1 MKKYAIG
8 LFTSFFILFT
18 VFPIILP
25 QKAAASTIYA
35 DGEYSIPFSV
45 LKDTGNELSATAE
58 YVVSPA
64 KLVVQNGKPHIIM
77 TLNNSSWWQ
86 YFKVQSGSGF
96 ADVQVLSEDSG
107 NDKRVVKFAV
117 TDVEQLVKAK
127 IHVIV
132 TGIPGFTYDNKY
144 DIRFKFSSSGIPAAP
159 VVEKPATPPVTKPV
173 TQPVTKP
180 AAKPTTQPSSTPKAA
195 APATQKPAE
204 VKEEKKEEK
213 KVEVASNSKE
223 SKTEPVGKEKED
235 DVGEDSTDGNLT
247 DIEKEQKDEGIE
259 EMETDATEQDEISN
273 KEDEEKEVEAS
284 TEQLVEETAS
294 VTEDNSKS
302 TTFWIIGILLLV
314 VIGGLIFIMNRKKV
328 QNKQ

>member
-1 MKKYAIG
+1 MKKYTISIFST
-8 LFTSFFILFT
+8 LFFLFT
-18 VFPIILP
+18 VLPTITP
-25 QKAAASTIYA
+25 QKAAAASTYA

-86 YFKVQSGSGF
+86 YFKVQSGGGF
-96 ADVQVLSEDSG
+96 ADVQVLSEDSA
-107 NDKRVVKFAV
+107 NDKRIVKFSV
-117 TDVEQLVKAK
+117 TDVEQLVNAK
-127 IHVIV
+127 IHVVV

-159 VVEKPATPPVTKPV
+159 AVEKAATPPVTKPV
-173 TQPVTKP
+173 SKP
-180 AAKPTTQPSSTPKAA
+180 ATQPSLPPKTT
-195 APATQKPAE
+195 APATQKPVE
-204 VKEEKKEEK
+204 VKEEKKDGT
-213 KVEVASNSKE
+213 ASNLKKSE
-223 SKTEPVGKEKED
+223 NETVEK
-235 DVGEDSTDGNLT
+235 DVSSSEDSADGNSN
-247 DIEKEQKDEGIE
+247 DIEAEQIDEEIE
-259 EMETDATEQDEISN
+259 VNETDAKETESTELDETS
-273 KEDEEKEVEAS
+273 KEEDEVSEAS

-294 VTEDNSKS
+294 TTEDNSK
-302 TTFWIIGILLLV
+302 TTTIWTIGILLLV

>member
-8 LFTSFFILFT
+8 LFTSFFFLFT

-25 QKAAASTIYA
+25 QKAAASTTYA
-35 DGEYSIPFSV
+35 DGEYSVPFSV

-86 YFKVQSGSGF
+86 YFKVQAGGGF
-96 ADVQVLSEDSG
+96 ADVQVLSEDSA

-117 TDVEQLVKAK
+117 TDVEQLIKAK

-159 VVEKPATPPVTKPV
+159 AVEKPATPPVTKPATPPV
-173 TQPVTKP
+173 TKPVTKP
-180 AAKPTTQPSSTPKAA
+180 ATQPSSTPKTT
-195 APATQKPAE
+195 APATQKPVE
-204 VKEEKKEEK
+204 VKEEKKDET
-213 KVEVASNSKE
+213 ASNLKE
-223 SKTEPVGKEKED
+223 SKTETIGKEKEA
-235 DVGEDSTDGNLT
+235 VSGDSADGNLT
-247 DIEKEQKDEGIE
+247 AIEKEQKNKEIE
-259 EMETDATEQDEISN
+259 EVDTDATEQDEISN
-273 KEDEEKEVEAS
+273 EEDEEKQEEAS

-294 VTEDNSKS
+294 ATEDNSKS
-302 TTFWIIGILLLV
+302 TTFWTIGILLLV